1 MAITPNKPKTKQPIV
16 TLPKPETN
24 PEFNWRNYWYPVTFL
39 QDLPK
44 DRPYSFSIYDEALIL
59 FRNQDG
65 NLGCL
70 TDRCPHRAA
79 KLSDGQVIDGKIEC
93 LYHGWQFNTDGQC
106 LHIPQL
112 PADAKIPAKAC
123 VQSFPVV
130 ECQGIVWMWA
140 GEAETA
146 DEKLIPTVADL
157 DDPTVA
163 SSDYMLDLP
172 YDQIYFIENIVDPS
186 HIYISHE
193 ATFKGRKYAQP
204 LEMEVID
211 VSVQG
216 IQGRYRKTRTPNQ
229 NWVNLNFIAPNLV
242 TYRSVNSDRIGGA
255 ALYSLPL
262 GKRRCR
268 IIIRNYNNF
277 STWKLKLQP
286 RWFEHWYRN
295 QFLEEDLSLVV
306 GQQEQ
311 VERLGQSLKELYLP
325 LKTSDVLVVEYRK
338 WLDKYGS
345 SLPYYQGYS
354 TSKESKEVLEDNR
367 QPAPLDRLKR
377 HTLICGSCNRAYRVT
392 NRVKQVLVAVAI
404 ALAALAILTD
414 DSWISLVAVSL
425 SLSATVLAVV
435 AGKVRTHFEHSYTRP

>member
-1 MAITPNKPKTKQPIV
+1 MTITPNKPKTEQPIV

-24 PEFNWRNYWYPVTFL
+24 QEFNWRNCWYPVTFL

-44 DRPYSFSIYDEALIL
+44 DRPYSFSLYDQAFVL

-65 NLGCL
+65 KLGCL

-79 KLSDGQVIDGKIEC
+79 KLSDGQIIDGKIEC

-172 YDQIYFIENIVDPS
+172 YDQFYFMENIVDPS

-262 GKRRCR
+262 GKGRCR
-268 IIIRNYNNF
+268 IIIRNYHNF

-377 HTLICGSCNRAYRVT
+377 HTLICGSCNRAYRLT

-425 SLSATVLAVV
+425 SLFATVLAVV
-435 AGKVRTHFEHSYTRP
+435 AGKVRTHFERSYTRP